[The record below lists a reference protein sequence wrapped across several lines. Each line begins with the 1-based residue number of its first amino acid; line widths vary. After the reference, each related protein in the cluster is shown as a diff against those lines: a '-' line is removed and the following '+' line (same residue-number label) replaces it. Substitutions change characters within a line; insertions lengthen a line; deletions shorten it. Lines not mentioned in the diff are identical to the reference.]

1 MDNDYYIVKVLHI
14 YYNETVYIV
23 HELDESL
30 DIINENIDSL
40 TPLILY
46 ENGTFNKLSIEKKYK
61 SSIEQEIKRY
71 NIKWSQ
77 IYRIIVVD
85 EKYLKTNGL

>member
-23 HELDESL
+23 HELDESP
-30 DIINENIDSL
+30 DIINEKIDSL

-46 ENGTFNKLSIEKKYK
+46 KNGVFNKPSFEKKYK
-61 SSIEQEIKRY
+61 SSVVQEIKKY

-85 EKYLKTNGL
+85 EKYLKN

>member
-1 MDNDYYIVKVLHI
+1 MDDYYYIVKVLHI

-23 HELDESL
+23 HELDESP

-40 TPLILY
+40 TPFVIY
-46 ENGTFNKLSIEKKYK
+46 ENSMFYKQSFEKKYK
-61 SSIEQEIKRY
+61 SSIEKEIKRN

-85 EKYLKTNGL
+85 EKYLKN